1 MTRKIGR
8 GKYSEVFL
16 ALHTTKK
23 PTQEQNAVQEFH
35 QCVVKV
41 LKPVKTK
48 KILRE
53 VNILRNL
60 TGGPNIVALLDCI
73 RDDVNKTPALVFEHI
88 NNTNHK
94 IAFGKMDDIDV
105 RFYIYQVLRALDYAH
120 SQGIMHRDVKPQNIM
135 YDSVRRQ
142 LKLIDWGLAEFYIP
156 GAHYNVR
163 VASRFFKGP
172 ELLVDLQDYDYS
184 LDIWSLGCV
193 LASIIFNKD
202 PFFPGQ
208 DNLDQLV
215 VIAKVLGSKDL
226 NTYLEKYHL
235 ELDPQFDSIMGVYE
249 RTPWSSFV
257 TEVNQHLANP
267 QALDLLDHMLVYDHQ
282 KRYTAREAMEHPYF
296 DPVRPQSN

>member
-1 MTRKIGR
+1 M
-8 GKYSEVFL
+8 FL
-16 ALHTTKK
+16 AQHVKYNEAGVKELR
-23 PTQEQNAVQEFH
+23 

-60 TGGPNIVALLDCI
+60 TGGPNVVALLDCI

-94 IAFGKMDDIDV
+94 ISFERMKENDV
-105 RFYIYQVLRALDYAH
+105 RFYIFEVLRALDYAH

-135 YDSVRRQ
+135 FDLNRRQ
-142 LKLIDWGLAEFYIP
+142 LKLIDWGLAEFYHP
-156 GAHYNVR
+156 GLHYNVR

-193 LASIIFNKD
+193 LASIIFKKD

-215 VIAKVLGSKDL
+215 VIARVLGSKDL
-226 NTYLEKYHL
+226 NAYLEKYSL
-235 ELDPQFDSIMGVYE
+235 ELDPQFDSIMGNFN
-249 RTPWSSFV
+249 RIPWTQFV
-257 TEVNQHLANP
+257 NDANRHLATP
-267 QALDLLDHMLVYDHQ
+267 HAIDLLDKMLVYDHQ
-282 KRYTAREAMEHPYF
+282 KRVTAKEAMAHPYF
-296 DPVRPQSN
+296 DPIRDAILSTATAAPSSK